1 MIVEKPSCAAK
12 SNLESLKCTLQN
24 AKDKYMEIKKKTR
37 IGTTILE
44 DRSLILVKKPAE
56 N

>member
-1 MIVEKPSCAAK
+1 MIVEKPSCAAR

-24 AKDKYMEIKKKTR
+24 VKEKYIEIKKKTH

-44 DRSLILVKKPAE
+44 DRSLILIKKRGE